1 MTVVLSTKGETM
13 NTLTYETLLA
23 AVAGDGVALRA
34 RIELEPVG
42 GPGDKVF
49 PPTYGVTDSAQ
60 YKYATEKRRVNGE
73 TVESVVLNSV
83 AAEAKRHNLVL
94 SEAIRAGDI
103 TLPQVLIDFAAHG
116 LPDLDGLSDYEAPH
130 RIYDAILR
138 DSLLDGLLFRF
149 SEPGRAITEATPR
162 NAAALFHFSP
172 IALLFGSWDS
182 TGPRGGRGSKFE
194 RAMTSEIVA
203 FGVEYGVKTS
213 SRLDPL
219 GIEKGSQIFTTA
231 DPDQGPWTLDADQA
245 KKDSKGNPELFRRS
259 AGDGQA
265 GNPSH
270 INHGNIAPSI
280 DARSGGVTIDTA
292 VQTLVLSMVALRRL
306 RFPANLDGEAFA
318 VEQRS
323 KVEPAARAALAAMGL
338 AAAVLA
344 YEEGYDLRSRCVLAA
359 SAPLTF
365 ELLHRGSST
374 PERFTLDRPTAIKLV
389 DQAAQAAADS
399 GLGWRTD
406 PLHLQPADRLVTL
419 VKDSRARAESSADQ
433 GD

>member
-1 MTVVLSTKGETM
+1 M
-13 NTLTYETLLA
+13 NTLTYESLLN

-34 RIELEPVG
+34 RIDLEPVG

-49 PPTYGVTDSAQ
+49 PPTYGVADNAQ
-60 YKYATEKRRVNGE
+60 YKYAVEKRRINGE

-94 SEAIRAGDI
+94 SEAIRSGDI
-103 TLPQVLIDFAAHG
+103 VLPQVLVDFAAHG

-138 DSLLDGLLFRF
+138 DSLLDGVLFRF

-162 NAAALFHFSP
+162 NAAALFHYSP

-219 GIEKGSQIFTTA
+219 GIEKGSQIFTSA
-231 DPDQGPWTLDADQA
+231 DMTKGSWTLNEAEA
-245 KKDSKGNPELFRRS
+245 KKDAKGKPELYRRS

-270 INHGNIAPSI
+270 VNHGNIAPSI

-292 VQTLVLSMVALRRL
+292 VQTMVLSLVALRRL
-306 RFPANLDGEAFA
+306 RFPTNQIGEAFTPDKRNA
-318 VEQRS
+318 
-323 KVEPAARAALAAMGL
+323 VEPAVRTALAAMGI
-338 AAAVLA
+338 ASVVFA

-365 ELLHRGSST
+365 ELLRRGSSEPDLVT
-374 PERFTLDRPTAIKLV
+374 IDRQGAIDLV
-389 DQAAQAAADS
+389 HQASQAASDS
-399 GLGWRTD
+399 GLAWRTD
-406 PLHLQPADRLVTL
+406 PLRLDPAERLVQL
-419 VKDSRARAESSADQ
+419 VKDSRNRAEASADS